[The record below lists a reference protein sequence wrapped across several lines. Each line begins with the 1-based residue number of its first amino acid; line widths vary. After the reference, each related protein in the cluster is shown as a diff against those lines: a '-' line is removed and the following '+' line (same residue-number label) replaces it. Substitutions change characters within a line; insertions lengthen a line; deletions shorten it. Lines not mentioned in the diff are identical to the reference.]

1 MFIDSATCSLY
12 TVYLQYFTVI
22 NNELTFLVL
31 VRCNFKTW
39 VSCFPASQLP
49 TAKSESSETARR
61 AASKRNWAEKPRWES
76 VWQELAKFPYG
87 HIDSH
92 RFTLIH
98 IDSRLLDVTWPILA
112 LLFSI
117 VRSVLFKRLLR
128 LWPIVFIFRAC
139 SSDEICFAVSCLE
152 HMSHPDLSISR
163 ELKRKLAT
171 LLIHAG
177 WHVGSGWMC
186 NPALGCT
193 YPSWDGDNQAPTTSK
208 PRRGRSPTPRF
219 PSVSNSNGK

>member
-1 MFIDSATCSLY
+1 MQSIFKSPAGIRYDNIIRYLWYDMIWDVHWFCHMFSIYSI
-12 TVYLQYFTVI
+12 FTVI

-92 RFTLIH
+92 RFTTIRCHLAHPGPTLLYCEVCALQASAQTLANCIH
-98 IDSRLLDVTWPILA
+98 LPCLQFWWNLFRCVLSWAHVPSWLKHLQRIEAQTSYSSYTWRLKCGQWVNVKPCLGLHI
-112 LLFSI
+112 SI
-117 VRSVLFKRLLR
+117 V
-128 LWPIVFIFRAC
+128 
-139 SSDEICFAVSCLE
+139 
-152 HMSHPDLSISR
+152 
-163 ELKRKLAT
+163 
-171 LLIHAG
+171 G
-177 WHVGSGWMC
+177 WWQ
-186 NPALGCT
+186 
-193 YPSWDGDNQAPTTSK
+193 PSTHHIEAS
-208 PRRGRSPTPRF
+208 
-219 PSVSNSNGK
+219 